1 MAEQLPITVSALNKY
16 LRAKFQADRNLQSIL
31 LRGEISNFKRHSS
44 SGHFYFTLKDD
55 NGRISAVMFRQH
67 NVNIA
72 FEPQDGMQVI
82 VQGEVTV
89 YPQSGSYQIYVNNM
103 QPDGIG
109 SLYIAF
115 EQLKK
120 KLQEEGL
127 FDQQYKKEIP
137 SFPSVIGVITS
148 PTGAA
153 IRDIITTI
161 QRRYPIGKIIV
172 IPTLVQGQQAPDSI
186 VKSIDIANN
195 IPEIDVLIVGRGGGS
210 IEELWAFNE
219 EIVAR
224 AIFNSRI
231 PIISAVGHE
240 TDTTISDFVAD
251 LRAATPTAA
260 AEQVSISQRELQEQ
274 ISTLDNRLAKA
285 MNTVIERKQV
295 ILNNVQES
303 YIFRNPQSFLNP
315 KQERYDRTY
324 DDLIGSFKQ
333 IMSDKG
339 LQLRELSSSLFVH
352 HPKNRIQL
360 EKQKYGQ
367 LSSSLTKELMSI
379 MMKKQY
385 NMEKVIHQLDALSPL
400 KVMSRGY
407 SLAYKNGEELIKNV
421 GQVEKGESFDL
432 QVTDGTILCEVIGK
446 KES

>member
-67 NVNIA
+67 NANIV

-89 YPQSGSYQIYVNNM
+89 YPQSGSYQIYINNM

-120 KLQEEGL
+120 KLYEEGL
-127 FDQQYKKEIP
+127 FDQQFKKKIP
-137 SFPSVIGVITS
+137 SFPTVIGVVTS

-161 QRRYPIGKIIV
+161 QRRYPLGKVIV
-172 IPTLVQGQQAPDSI
+172 IPTLVQGQQAPESI
-186 VKSIDIANN
+186 VKSIETANS
-195 IPEIDVLIVGRGGGS
+195 IPVIDVLIVGRGGGS

-295 ILNNVQES
+295 LLTNLQES
-303 YIFRNPQSFLNP
+303 YIFRNPQSLLNP
-315 KQERYDRTY
+315 KQERFDRTY

-360 EKQKYGQ
+360 EKQRFGQ
-367 LSSSLTKELMSI
+367 LSSTLTKELMSI

-432 QVTDGTILCEVIGK
+432 KVTDGTILCEVIGK